1 MIYVHVPF
9 CRSFC
14 TYCGFYSELTG
25 TKSETLFSEYA
36 DALAAEA
43 SARREEIEGT
53 LDLNTLY
60 IGGGTPSVL
69 PLSFFHTL
77 GAALP
82 YGPYREFT
90 LEVNPEDIVTGGK
103 EYADALAGLGVTR
116 ISMGVQSFDD
126 GILRWMN
133 RRHDS
138 ARALRAYELLREAGI
153 SNISIDLIFGISGM
167 DDGIWQRTLEAAVDM
182 GGRGAPE
189 HISAY
194 QLSVEDGSALERL
207 KDSGRYADEDEDNC
221 RRQYDLLCRHL
232 ADHGYAHYEISNFA
246 RPGREAVHNSAY
258 WSRRPYVGLG
268 AGAHSFDGRMRS
280 WNGEL
285 GSGRGTLPYSSEK
298 EILGDEDVRTESLM
312 LGLRTA
318 AGVDGRWLRENAD
331 AAVIGRLLA
340 EGLLAEVAA
349 GGEARIRIP
358 ESSFFIS
365 DEIIRIL
372 V

>member
-116 ISMGVQSFDD
+116 ISMGVQSLDD
-126 GILRWMN
+126 TQLRWMG
-133 RRHDS
+133 RRHDAAA
-138 ARALRAYELLREAGI
+138 ARQAFAILREARFD
-153 SNISIDLIFGISGM
+153 NISLDIIFGVGGFGKRS
-167 DDGIWQRTLEAAVDM
+167 LEDRHVCFED
-182 GGRGAPE
+182 
-189 HISAY
+189 SDVCFS
-194 QLSVEDGSALERL
+194 QLSTCSIVEFSTF
-207 KDSGRYADEDEDNC
+207 C
-221 RRQYDLLCRHL
+221 
-232 ADHGYAHYEISNFA
+232 
-246 RPGREAVHNSAY
+246 
-258 WSRRPYVGLG
+258 
-268 AGAHSFDGRMRS
+268 
-280 WNGEL
+280 
-285 GSGRGTLPYSSEK
+285 
-298 EILGDEDVRTESLM
+298 
-312 LGLRTA
+312 
-318 AGVDGRWLRENAD
+318 
-331 AAVIGRLLA
+331 
-340 EGLLAEVAA
+340 
-349 GGEARIRIP
+349 
-358 ESSFFIS
+358 
-365 DEIIRIL
+365 
-372 V
+372 